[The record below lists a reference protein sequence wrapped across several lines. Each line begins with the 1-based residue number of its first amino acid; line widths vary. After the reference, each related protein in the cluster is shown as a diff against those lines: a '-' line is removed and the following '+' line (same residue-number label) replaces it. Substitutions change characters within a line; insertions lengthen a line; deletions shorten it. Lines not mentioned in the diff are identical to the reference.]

1 MKSYRYTTETLKDL
15 FNRIDELQQII
26 DRETPDADAG
36 CDWSKSRVI
45 NAEVEKDQVQD
56 MIDKL
61 AINSQ
66 LVY

>member
-1 MKSYRYTTETLKDL
+1 METLKDL
-15 FNRIDELQQII
+15 LNRINELQEII

-36 CDWSKSRVI
+36 CDWSKSLVI

>member
-1 MKSYRYTTETLKDL
+1 METLKDL
-15 FNRIDELQQII
+15 LNRINELQQII

-36 CDWSKSRVI
+36 CDWSKSLVI

>member
-1 MKSYRYTTETLKDL
+1 METLKDL
-15 FNRIDELQQII
+15 FNRINELQEII

-36 CDWSKSRVI
+36 CDWSKSLVI
-45 NAEVEKDQVQD
+45 NAEIEKDQVQD

>member
-1 MKSYRYTTETLKDL
+1 METLKDL
-15 FNRIDELQQII
+15 LNRINELQEII

-36 CDWSKSRVI
+36 CDWSKSLVI
-45 NAEVEKDQVQD
+45 NAEAEKDQVQD
-56 MIDKL
+56 MIDQL